1 MEFPFS
7 LLKIVLASTQ
17 GFFDLLAIFDVGYH
31 VIPFDD
37 LSIFISQW
45 ETSVKMPSVLP
56 IGAAKTNLAFV
67 RFATFNGPAP
77 FAVVLVKI
85 IGMDCRLPPC
95 PGRLRRRHTRIIQE
109 STVYVGI
116 GAIRQRHPHYRRN
129 SIDDVAKL

>member
-67 RFATFNGPAP
+67 RFAAFNARHLASCLSRSSGWIAACHPARS
-77 FAVVLVKI
+77 FAPSTYPNNPRI
-85 IGMDCRLPPC
+85 DC
-95 PGRLRRRHTRIIQE
+95 LRRYWSHQAAPPTLSQE
-109 STVYVGI
+109 
-116 GAIRQRHPHYRRN
+116 
-129 SIDDVAKL
+129 